1 MTEQEL
7 NAVLDALDEEFRT
20 LPPSPYRDYLGRWYK
35 RQGRKEARQ
44 EGEARGEKRSLL
56 AIASRLMSPAEVE
69 RLSKLTR
76 DALRELVERE
86 LAALTSNRP
95 SDGAR

>member
-44 EGEARGEKRSLL
+44 EGEARGML
-56 AIASRLMSPAEVE
+56 
-69 RLSKLTR
+69 
-76 DALRELVERE
+76 
-86 LAALTSNRP
+86 LAALNIAKKLLP
-95 SDGAR
+95 SHEVEQLKALPAEQALATLTKRLQAR

>member
-7 NAVLDALDEEFRT
+7 NAVLDGLDEEFRA
-20 LPPSPYRDYLGRWYK
+20 LPPSPYRDYLIRWGK
-35 RQGRKEARQ
+35 RQGRKEGRQ
-44 EGEARGEKRSLL
+44 EGRQEALL
-56 AIASRLMSPAEVE
+56 NVAANLMSPAEVE
-69 RLSKLTR
+69 RLSTLTL

-86 LAALTSNRP
+86 LAALTCNRT